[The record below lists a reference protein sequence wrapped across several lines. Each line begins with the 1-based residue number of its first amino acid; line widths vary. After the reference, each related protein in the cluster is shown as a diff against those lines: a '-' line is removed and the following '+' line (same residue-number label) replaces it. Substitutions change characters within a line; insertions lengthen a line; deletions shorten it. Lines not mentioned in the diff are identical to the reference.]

1 MTTPLFIPASTV
13 AHQSTVAYIS
23 VEEYQNAPT
32 SVDTSQLTPGGSAA
46 ENLMELGNV
55 ILRAS
60 GWANEICYQI
70 LAATLDTVMA
80 SDVYVRRDGTVHLTC
95 PWWPFRELDVCKAGP
110 SPSTL
115 AAVTATPDIWLEGR
129 KTLIVPV
136 AGLINQSA
144 VGNSTLALYGPV
156 RPGTRCYVQW
166 SYWNGW
172 FHTTLAGGFTTPM
185 STLTLTS
192 ALPAA
197 AAGVSLTIVDGA
209 STEVVTVAS
218 TFTGGTALPLT
229 APTIYGH
236 TITYPSPPNSIT
248 VTELPPSV
256 RTATI
261 SLTSALIKTRG
272 TAAIVA
278 ESIGAAPSREA
289 LIEGGGLGDFQVAV
303 DLLST
308 YHRNA

>member
-23 VEEYQNAPT
+23 VAEYQNAPT

-46 ENLMELGNV
+46 ENLVELSNV

-70 LAATLDTVMA
+70 LGATLDTVMA

-95 PWWPFRELDVCKAGP
+95 PWWPFRELDACTAGP
-110 SPSTL
+110 TPSTL
-115 AAVTATPDIWLEGR
+115 AAVTDTQDIWLEGR

-144 VGNSTLALYGPV
+144 QTNNTLALYGPV
-156 RPGTRCYVQW
+156 RPGTRCYAQW

-185 STLTLTS
+185 LTITVTS
-192 ALPAA
+192 PLPQA
-197 AAGVSLTIVDGA
+197 AAGCSLTIVDGA
-209 STEVVTVAS
+209 YTEVVTIAS
-218 TFTGGTALPLT
+218 TFTGGTVLPLT
-229 APTIYGH
+229 TPTLYGH
-236 TITYPSPPNSIT
+236 TIAFPSPPNSIT

-272 TAAIVA
+272 TVA
-278 ESIGAAPSREA
+278 VVAPSIGVAPSHEA
-289 LIEGGGLGDFQVAV
+289 LIESGGLEDFQVAV